1 MTKGK
6 VVLPLRF
13 VPADDELQ
21 IPPLRSPGFPVELG
35 GVGALHAPFP
45 YRKAHTRP
53 CLVQRGRKSGY
64 ASVGMTKGRAALPFR
79 FETADE
85 EQQVP
90 PLRFA
95 SVGMTLLFLSGTD
108 KK

>member
-1 MTKGK
+1 
-6 VVLPLRF
+6 
-13 VPADDELQ
+13 
-21 IPPLRSPGFPVELG
+21 VELG

-108 KK
+108 KKRGRLVHDPAAVDVEGLAGHGVAQFCG